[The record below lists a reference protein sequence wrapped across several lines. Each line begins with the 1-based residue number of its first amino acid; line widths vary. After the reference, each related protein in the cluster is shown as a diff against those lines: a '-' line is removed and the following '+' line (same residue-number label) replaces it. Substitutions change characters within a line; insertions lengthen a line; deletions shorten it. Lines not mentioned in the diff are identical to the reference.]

1 MRVES
6 KADAADAAPVLHN
19 DPRYCFLPE
28 RESVTCASLV
38 PPKKLKIVLKRTNYI
53 FLTRLQSLQ
62 TLKTQYFGTQTGVD
76 ESQDINLYNAWMYG
90 VLDAGL

>member
-6 KADAADAAPVLHN
+6 KADAADADAAPVLHN

-38 PPKKLKIVLKRTNYI
+38 PPEKLKIVLKRTDYI

-76 ESQDINLYNAWMYG
+76 ESQYINLQCVDVWSP
-90 VLDAGL
+90 